1 MKKSWLIVL
10 TLALVLALLGVA
22 GCAAPPSGE
31 TSRSPSSFY
40 QISASSAPAE
50 DEGEDLRS
58 FYGVV
63 QEMSDGT
70 YTLDGEVI
78 LESSTIQLGSYV
90 GQEVCIRGVVIAE
103 EPLEVEVRAI
113 KAGEQ
118 QKPEYPEVTLPVG
131 SEVTACGILQKTADG
146 VYNMDGEIFFQSS
159 VVDLETY
166 VGQLVHLKGEVIA
179 EEPLTIEVS
188 SVE

>member
-10 TLALVLALLGVA
+10 SLVLVLALSSAVGCVA
-22 GCAAPPSGE
+22 PRSGE
-31 TSRSPSSFY
+31 TPRSPSSFY
-40 QISASSAPAE
+40 EISASSAQME

-58 FYGVV
+58 FYGIV
-63 QEMSDGT
+63 QKMGDGT

-78 LESSTIQLGSYV
+78 LESSTIELESCL
-90 GQEVCIRGVVIAE
+90 GQEVCIRGVVITE
-103 EPLEVEVRAI
+103 EPLRVEVRAI
-113 KAGEQ
+113 KAREQ
-118 QKPEYPEVTLPVG
+118 QKPGKPEIAPPVG
-131 SEVTACGILQKTADG
+131 TQVTAYGILQKATEG
-146 VYNMDGEIFFQSS
+146 VYNMDGEVIFQSR